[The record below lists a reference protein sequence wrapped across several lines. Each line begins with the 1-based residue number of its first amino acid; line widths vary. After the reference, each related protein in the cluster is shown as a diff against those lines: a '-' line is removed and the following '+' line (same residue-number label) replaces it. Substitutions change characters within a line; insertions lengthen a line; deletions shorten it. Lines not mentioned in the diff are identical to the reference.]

1 MNDRTYQIALNI
13 VGNLDDAGYLG
24 RELNAM
30 IDDLALSQNIHTTK
44 DELYEVLKIVQD
56 LDPAGIGARTLQECL
71 LLQLN
76 RKVQTNYVKLA
87 TLILTKYFDEFTRK
101 HYDKITKKAHIS
113 EEDLKKSVDEIL
125 KLNPKPGGSLGD
137 SGKGNH
143 YIMPDFIITNKEGI
157 LDLQLN
163 SKNTPELRLSRTYTE
178 MLETY
183 ADSKS
188 KSSAQK
194 DALTFIKQKIDSA
207 KWFIDAIKQRQN
219 TLFLTMNAIMKY
231 QKEYFLTGDETKL
244 RPMILKDIA
253 EIVFLDI
260 STISRVA
267 NSKYVQ
273 TPFGTFLLKSF
284 FSESMQTDTGEEV
297 STREIKKILSD
308 FISAEKKNKPLTD
321 EQLTDILR
329 DKGYNIARRTVAKYR
344 ELLNI
349 PVARLRKEL

>member
-1 MNDRTYQIALNI
+1 MGIIRIEDMEFYAFHGHFREEQI
-13 VGNLDDAGYLG
+13 VGNKFL
-24 RELNAM
+24 
-30 IDDLALSQNIHTTK
+30 IDIEIET
-44 DELYEVLKIVQD
+44 D

-253 EIVFLDI
+253 TIIKMDAFGVVIHHRAAVQGQRALIAIHTDALIVPHH
-260 STISRVA
+260 T
-267 NSKYVQ
+267 
-273 TPFGTFLLKSF
+273 
-284 FSESMQTDTGEEV
+284 
-297 STREIKKILSD
+297 
-308 FISAEKKNKPLTD
+308 
-321 EQLTDILR
+321 
-329 DKGYNIARRTVAKYR
+329 TV
-344 ELLNI
+344 
-349 PVARLRKEL
+349 